1 MPIPAFAAV
10 ESPLPEVE
18 FDWAERLVPALVEVA
33 ALDEVAVLVEV
44 AALDEVDALDEVV
57 LDEVFVL
64 EVAVLDEVAAL
75 LVVLEEGSSTAA
87 IEKADDVPQQSVL
100 PPPQQ

>member
-10 ESPLPEVE
+10 ESPLPEVD
-18 FDWAERLVPALVEVA
+18 FDWGERLVPALGEVAALVEIA

-44 AALDEVDALDEVV
+44 AALDEVV

-64 EVAVLDEVAAL
+64 EVAVLDEVAAR

>member
-44 AALDEVDALDEVV
+44 AALDEVVLDEVV
-57 LDEVFVL
+57 VL